1 MITKSGVRRGG
12 ATRKA
17 QQPCQVIAG
26 LLRELKQ
33 YAAVSKRSFQHNE
46 RLLVEI
52 RGVIMGDARR
62 VELCKAM

>member
-1 MITKSGVRRGG
+1 MRTKSGTRSDGV
-12 ATRKA
+12 ARKA
-17 QQPCQVIAG
+17 EPPYRMIVEQLQA
-26 LLRELKQ
+26 LKRC
-33 YAAVSKRSFQHNE
+33 AKVSKRSFQRNE